1 MALAELIGK
10 LRTQKQATSRTA
22 FQRYLQTV
30 KALANGSEV
39 DADEVSDILT
49 AAGKD
54 EDHFEADVNLQSQ
67 RLAWHAQLT
76 QNHQA
81 TQDRRQAE
89 LDMAEAQAKLQAA
102 YDKLMPAV
110 DHAQAR
116 IDVANQTALY
126 TQQAEHRLTET
137 IIDTELLQ
145 RESETSAKLSEVNAE
160 LKPLLVDR
168 SHKASSLMNAEL
180 VLRQLTGRNP
190 DDWKAWG
197 ITSFFH
203 KTQDI
208 KAAESRV
215 DDVQSELAQL
225 DAAIKPR
232 QIEQRRLQTELTD
245 IHAEKLLP

>member
-1 MALAELIGK
+1 MPLAELVQK
-10 LRTQKQATSRTA
+10 LRTKKQSSERSS
-22 FQRYLQTV
+22 FQLYFQMV
-30 KALANGSEV
+30 KSLANGDEADS
-39 DADEVSDILT
+39 DEVGDILD
-49 AAGKD
+49 AASKD
-54 EDHFEADVNLQSQ
+54 EIDLERDVGIQQQ

-215 DDVQSELAQL
+215 NDVQSELVQL

-232 QIEQRRLQTELTD
+232 QIEQRRLQTELTE